1 MITINL
7 FGGPGAGKSTT
18 AAGLFF
24 LMKNAGMKVELVTE
38 YAKDMVWAG
47 RHKELDD
54 QLYILAKQHHR
65 LHVLREKVDYVIT
78 DSPLLLS
85 SIYAKEYALDMPNSF
100 HELVANL
107 FLRYENRSV
116 VITRTKPYHEYG
128 RNQTEDEAKAL
139 DNRIASMLFSMGEMQ
154 KCLHVMG
161 DSDAP
166 HIIFSWLTR
175 SNP

>member
-1 MITINL
+1 MIVINL

-47 RHKELDD
+47 RHRELDD

-65 LHVLREKVDYVIT
+65 LHVLKEKVDYVIT

-85 SIYAKEYALDMPNSF
+85 SIYAFQYDSKMPESF
-100 HELVANL
+100 HDLVANL
-107 FLRYENRSV
+107 FKRYDNRSV
-116 VITRTKPYHEYG
+116 IITRVKPYHEYG
-128 RNQTEDEAKAL
+128 RNQTEEEAKGI
-139 DNRIASMLFSMGEMQ
+139 DKRIENMLSSMGTIEN
-154 KCLHVMG
+154 CLHVAGNMN
-161 DSDAP
+161 AP
-166 HIIFSWLTR
+166 QTVFNWLTR
-175 SNP
+175 SNV